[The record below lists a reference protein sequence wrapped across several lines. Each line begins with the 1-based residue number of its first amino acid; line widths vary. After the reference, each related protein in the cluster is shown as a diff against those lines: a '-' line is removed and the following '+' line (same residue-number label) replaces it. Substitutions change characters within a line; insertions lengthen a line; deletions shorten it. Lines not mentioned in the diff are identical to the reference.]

1 MRRVYI
7 FGNNSLAE
15 MLWFYLSEE
24 GINVEG
30 YTLNKAFIDEEL
42 ERRGDFYAIE
52 DLLEQY
58 PAQELYIYVS
68 IAYKNMNQVRKSVF
82 EFLKGQGVNICT
94 YIHPS
99 AVIAQNV
106 VLGVG
111 NIILE
116 NSVLQPYV
124 EMGDGNIIWSNVNI
138 SHHDKIGDFNYFSP
152 GVTVAGRVQIGA
164 LNFLGANCVVS
175 NDIFILERCLVGAG
189 AYVKHSMQPEQVM
202 VPSAGTVLVKKSLE
216 MRLQ

>member
-1 MRRVYI
+1 MRRIYI

-30 YTLNKAFIDEEL
+30 YTLNKAFMDEEL
-42 ERRGDFYAIE
+42 ERREDFYAIE
-52 DLLEQY
+52 DLLELY
-58 PAQELYIYVS
+58 PAQELYVYVS

-99 AVIAQNV
+99 AVIAKNV
-106 VLGVG
+106 ILGEG
-111 NIILE
+111 NIVLE

-124 EMGDGNIIWSNVNI
+124 ELGDGNIIWSNVNI

-152 GVTVAGRVQIGA
+152 GATVAGRVQIGTF
-164 LNFLGANCVVS
+164 NFLGANCTIS
-175 NDIFILERCLVGAG
+175 NDVCISERCLVGAG
-189 AYVKHSMQPEQVM
+189 AYVKANMQANQVL
-202 VPSAGTVLVKKSLE
+202 VPSTGNVLEKKSSE